1 MRRWILR
8 EDAEVPKKTKNI
20 RAQIKK
26 AQVFS
31 KIARSR
37 NPGVNLPKS
46 AQASLN
52 EDAASGRAAKRLK
65 KVGRGRLV

>member
-1 MRRWILR
+1 M
-8 EDAEVPKKTKNI
+8 PKKTKNI

-37 NPGVNLPKS
+37 TPGVNLPKS

-52 EDAASGRAAKRLK
+52 EDVAYGRAMRKLK